1 MQKKFLKKCT
11 HPEIDY
17 KNLHLDPLLR
27 HPHEQMKGLW
37 LVLSQEIYFHV
48 SLGCHN
54 FT

>member
-17 KNLHLDPLLR
+17 NNLHLDLYWGT
-27 HPHEQMKGLW
+27 HEQTKGLC

-48 SLGCHN
+48 SLRRLN